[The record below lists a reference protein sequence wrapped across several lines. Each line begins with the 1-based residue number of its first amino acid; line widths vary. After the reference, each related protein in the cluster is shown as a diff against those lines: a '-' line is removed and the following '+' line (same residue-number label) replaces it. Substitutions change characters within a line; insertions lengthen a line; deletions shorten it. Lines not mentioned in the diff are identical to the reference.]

1 MSIEAHRMVSL
12 IFISPCGDTILPLSN
27 LLKEEPMDII
37 EIENLRLRCEIGF
50 SQHEIGVKQD
60 VVISLQIAADMHLAG
75 ETDQPDDAFNYRTV
89 TKAIIAHV
97 ENSHYKLVEK
107 LAAAIARICV
117 VDYSA
122 AWVRVRVHKPGALR
136 FADSVGVAIERTL
149 ADFQTT
155 AYISIGSNINPEENL
170 RKAVELLRERT
181 EILALSSVYQSPAY
195 GFADQPDF
203 LDVTAK
209 IQTPLTPVQF
219 KKDVLDTIEKECGR
233 DRLSQINKDGPL
245 SLDMDILLW
254 GERAFEYGEKP
265 WRVPNS
271 GILKFA
277 AVAIPL
283 AELAP
288 DLTHPVEGVSIKAI
302 AERFGDASEV
312 KRLAWRIE

>member
-1 MSIEAHRMVSL
+1 
-12 IFISPCGDTILPLSN
+12 
-27 LLKEEPMDII
+27 MDII

-60 VVISLQIAADMHLAG
+60 VVISLQLAADMHLSG

-97 ENSHYKLVEK
+97 ENSHYKLVEA

-117 VDYSA
+117 VDYQA

-136 FADSVGVAIERTL
+136 FADSVGVVIERTI

-155 AYISIGSNINPEENL
+155 VYISIGSNINPEENL
-170 RKAVELLRERT
+170 RKAVAFLGERVN
-181 EILALSSVYQSPAY
+181 ILALSSVYQSPAY

-203 LDVTAK
+203 LDVTARV
-209 IQTPLTPVQF
+209 QTPLTPIHF
-219 KKDVLDTIEKECGR
+219 KKDILDTIEKLCGR
-233 DRLSQINKDGPL
+233 DRASQINKDGPL

-254 GERAFEYGEKP
+254 GDRAFEYGEKP
-265 WRVPNS
+265 WRIPNS

-283 AELAP
+283 AEIAP
-288 DLTHPVEGVSIKAI
+288 DVIHPVEGVSMREI
-302 AERFGDASEV
+302 AGRFRDAGDV